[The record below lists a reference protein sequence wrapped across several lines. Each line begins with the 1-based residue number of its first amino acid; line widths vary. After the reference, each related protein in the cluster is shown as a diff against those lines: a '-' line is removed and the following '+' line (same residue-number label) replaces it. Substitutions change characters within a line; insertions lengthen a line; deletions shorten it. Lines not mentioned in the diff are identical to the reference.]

1 VQPAPKPI
9 ATEAIPAVKPPAP
22 VADAIPLRAEAPSEA
37 QVQALLE
44 AWLDA
49 KADILAG
56 KNNRIPLE
64 MLARPT
70 QVDRLE
76 SERASDQARGETQTI
91 STSITALAIE
101 ERDPNRIAA
110 TVALRYADQRLN
122 AKGDPEGNPT
132 KLELRN
138 RYVFARDGGLWRLV
152 SFQKA
157 P

>member
-1 VQPAPKPI
+1 MLIRSCAEL
-9 ATEAIPAVKPPAP
+9 TLDDDIP
-22 VADAIPLRAEAPSEA
+22 DHSRESIR
-37 QVQALLE
+37 
-44 AWLDA
+44 
-49 KADILAG
+49 DIT
-56 KNNRIPLE
+56 N
-64 MLARPT
+64 